1 VNEQTI
7 HDRWL
12 AAVCYLSLLV
22 FIPILSRN
30 KTEFLARHCRQ
41 GFSLFFAEVVG
52 LLLLMGVDASIGR
65 IPILGL
71 IISILLN
78 LAIFLI
84 FLMLSVIGFI
94 KALSGE
100 EWRLPVLDDF
110 AQRVPIS

>member
-7 HDRWL
+7 RDRWL

-22 FIPILSRN
+22 FVPILS
-30 KTEFLARHCRQ
+30 KHKSEFLARHCRQ
-41 GFSLFFAEVVG
+41 GFSLLFAEVVA
-52 LLLLMGVDASIGR
+52 LLLLLAIDASIGR

-78 LAIFLI
+78 LVIFLI
-84 FLMLSVIGFI
+84 FLMLSIIGFI